1 MQIIRLWFI
10 SEESEK
16 RLRWILEMPRLLRPY
31 GEWDIR
37 LKSSVF
43 KSFRF
48 EIVLYS
54 LLSLLYSLLSLAV
67 INIGY
72 YLVLQKG
79 LWEYSGARAVF
90 VSIMNISV
98 GVALFIVYFLLL
110 TRKFVIFIKEIY
122 KGINEISLGNLNN
135 RIEIDNE
142 DEFALISDKLNK
154 MADDIKR
161 IMENER
167 RSEEAKNELITSVA
181 HDLRTPLTSIIG
193 YLDLVSTKQLSEE
206 VRRNYIEIAYSKSKR
221 LEKLIEDLFTYTKF
235 NFGEVKAVYGE
246 VDMVKLIN
254 QLLDEFY
261 PSFAVNNLEYQFDT
275 SHSSIVILADGGLL
289 ARAFANLISNAIK
302 YGIDGEKININL
314 TKDTDKIT
322 ITSTNFG
329 EVIPKK
335 DLDKIFTR
343 FYRVESS
350 RSSET
355 GGSGLGLAIAHS
367 IIRLHGGTIYATS
380 TEKSTV
386 FTIELPYKP
395 KAN

>member
-1 MQIIRLWFI
+1 M
-10 SEESEK
+10 K
-16 RLRWILEMPRLLRPY
+16 N
-31 GEWDIR
+31 
-37 LKSSVF
+37 SVF

-54 LLSLLYSLLSLAV
+54 LLSLLYTLLSLAV
-67 INIGY
+67 INIGI
-72 YLVLQKG
+72 YLMFRRG
-79 LWEYSGARAVF
+79 IWSFTGAGAVF
-90 VSIMNISV
+90 ASFVNISV
-98 GVALFIVYFLLL
+98 GIGLFIIYFLLL
-110 TRKFVIFIKEIY
+110 TRKFVIYIKEIY
-122 KGINEISLGNLNN
+122 QGINEISLGNLDN
-135 RIEIDNE
+135 RIVINNE
-142 DEFALISDKLNK
+142 DEFALIADKLNR
-154 MADDIKR
+154 MADDIKE

-193 YLDLVSTKQLSEE
+193 YLDLVSTKQLSDELG
-206 VRRNYIEIAYSKSKR
+206 RNYIEIAYSKSKR

-235 NFGEVKAVYGE
+235 SFGEVKAVYGE
-246 VDMVKLIN
+246 VDMVKLID

-261 PSFAVNNLEYQFDT
+261 PSFTENNIKYQFSS
-275 SHSSIVILADGGLL
+275 SHSSAIILADGGLL

-302 YGIDGEKININL
+302 YGRDGERIEIIL
-314 TKDTDKIT
+314 TKEDDKIT

-355 GGSGLGLAIAHS
+355 GGSGLGLAIAHR
-367 IIRLHGGTIYATS
+367 IITLHRGTIIATS
-380 TEKSTV
+380 TEMGTV
-386 FTIELPYKP
+386 FRIELPIEP
-395 KAN
+395 IIN

>member
-1 MQIIRLWFI
+1 M
-10 SEESEK
+10 
-16 RLRWILEMPRLLRPY
+16 
-31 GEWDIR
+31 
-37 LKSSVF
+37 KSSVF

-54 LLSLLYSLLSLAV
+54 LLSLLYTLLSLAV
-67 INIGY
+67 INIGI
-72 YLVLQKG
+72 YLIFQKG
-79 LWEYSGARAVF
+79 LWSFTGAGAVVASAF
-90 VSIMNISV
+90 NISA
-98 GVALFIVYFLLL
+98 GVALFILYFLLL
-110 TRKFVIFIKEIY
+110 TRKFVVYIKELY
-122 KGINEISLGNLNN
+122 NGINEISLGNLSN
-135 RIEIDNE
+135 RVVINNE
-142 DEFALISDKLNK
+142 DEFAQIADKLNR
-154 MADDIKR
+154 MADDIQR

-193 YLDLVSTKQLSEE
+193 YLDLVSSKQLADE
-206 VRRNYIEIAYSKSKR
+206 VRRNYIGIAYSKSKR

-235 NFGEVKAVYGE
+235 NFGEVKVVYGE
-246 VDMVKLIN
+246 VDMVMLIN

-261 PSFAVNNLEYQFDT
+261 PSFAENHLDYQFT
-275 SHSSIVILADGGLL
+275 SSHSSAEILADGGLL

-302 YGIDGEKININL
+302 YGGEGEKIEIIL
-314 TKDTDKIT
+314 SKEEDKIT

-367 IIRLHGGTIYATS
+367 IITLHGGSIRATS
-380 TEKSTV
+380 TEKITV
-386 FTIELPYKP
+386 FTVELPYKP
-395 KAN
+395 I